1 MRRLAIT
8 LASAAA
14 LTMGSAL
21 MGGASA
27 QMERGP
33 AALSGQAQNF
43 TPVEKAACGPHWGRF
58 CGPGITG
65 SAAAGIAGAPPAER
79 ATRT

>member
-14 LTMGSAL
+14 LTMGSAFL
-21 MGGASA
+21 GGASA
-27 QMERGP
+27 QIERGP
-33 AALSGQAQNF
+33 AALAAPAKNF

-58 CGPGITG
+58 CGPWHHRVCGRWHCWC
-65 SAAAGIAGAPPAER
+65 APC
-79 ATRT
+79 